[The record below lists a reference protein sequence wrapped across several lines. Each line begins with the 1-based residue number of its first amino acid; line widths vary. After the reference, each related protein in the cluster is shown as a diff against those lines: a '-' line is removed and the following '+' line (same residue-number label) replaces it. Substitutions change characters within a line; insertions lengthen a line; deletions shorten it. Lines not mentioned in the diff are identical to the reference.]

1 MSVSAPGSDREAGA
15 FLRHG
20 GRLAAARGAFPD
32 APAPWLDLS
41 TGINPRPYRARRAD
55 PAALRRL
62 PDPEEVAALE
72 AAAAAA
78 FGVTPDRVVATP
90 GTEAALRA
98 LPRVLGAR
106 SVAIVSPTYGG
117 HAEAWRLAGAR
128 VSHGSWDE
136 ARHSAAEAV
145 VLVNPNNPDGAQVQD
160 PDAGDR
166 WLIIDEAFVETA
178 PELSSAPTRFP
189 SPLAGEGGRRS
200 LTDEGAAELAVPAAV
215 GGFAVVHSPSSDPA
229 HAGPPSPARGEGA
242 PDGRRTVILRS
253 FGKFYGLPG
262 VRLGFVIAEPGLAA
276 RIGAQFGDWPVS
288 AEAIA
293 AGLAAYADEDW
304 AERTRLR
311 LARDA
316 ARLDALLSANGF
328 EVLGGT
334 SLFRLAAA
342 PDAGRRFEA
351 LARRG
356 VLTRPF
362 PDQPTWLRF
371 GLPKPKDWPR
381 LKAALE
387 GSRR

>member
-1 MSVSAPGSDREAGA
+1 MSVSAPASDLDLED

-20 GRLAAARGAFPD
+20 GRLAAARRAFPD
-32 APAPWLDLS
+32 APTPWLDLS
-41 TGINPRPYRARRAD
+41 TGINPRPWKGARATAVS
-55 PAALRRL
+55 LTRL
-62 PDPEEVAALE
+62 PDPDEIKALE

-78 FGVTPDRVVATP
+78 FGVSPDRVAAVP
-90 GTEAALRA
+90 GAEAALRA
-98 LPRVLGAR
+98 LPRLLGAR
-106 SVAIVSPTYGG
+106 SVAIAAPTYGG
-117 HAEAWRLAGAR
+117 HAEAWRLAGAK
-128 VSHGSWDE
+128 VQCVAPGDLAAVASE
-136 ARHSAAEAV
+136 AIV
-145 VLVNPNNPDGAQVQD
+145 VVNPNNPDGAQVRN
-160 PDAGDR
+160 PDVGDR
-166 WLIIDEAFVETA
+166 WLIVDEAFVETA
-178 PELSSAPTRFP
+178 PDLSLAPSFFP
-189 SPLAGEGGRRS
+189 SLLAGQ
-200 LTDEGAAELAVPAAV
+200 GARDSRHTLV
-215 GGFAVVHSPSSDPA
+215 
-229 HAGPPSPARGEGA
+229 
-242 PDGRRTVILRS
+242 LRS

-293 AGLAAYADEDW
+293 AGLAAYPDEAW
-304 AERTRLR
+304 RERTRLR

-316 ARLDALLSANGF
+316 ARLDGLLRANGF

>member
-1 MSVSAPGSDREAGA
+1 MPVSAPGSDREAGA

-41 TGINPRPYRARRAD
+41 TGINPRPYPARRAH

-78 FGVTPDRVVATP
+78 FGVSPDRVAATP

-106 SVAIVSPTYGG
+106 SAAIVSPTYGG

-128 VSHGSWDE
+128 VSHGPWDE

-145 VLVNPNNPDGAQVQD
+145 VLVNPNNPDGAHVRG
-160 PDAGDR
+160 PDVGDR
-166 WLIIDEAFVETA
+166 WLIVDEAFVETV
-178 PELSSAPTRFP
+178 PELSVAPCLFS
-189 SPLAGEGGRRS
+189 SPVTTGEGG
-200 LTDEGAAELAVPAAV
+200 
-215 GGFAVVHSPSSDPA
+215 
-229 HAGPPSPARGEGA
+229 
-242 PDGRRTVILRS
+242 GRRAGRTVVLRS

-262 VRLGFVIAEPGLAA
+262 VRLGFVIAEPGLAG

-293 AGLAAYADEDW
+293 AGLAAYTDDAW
-304 AERTRLR
+304 RERTRLR

-316 ARLDALLSANGF
+316 ARLDALLGANGF

>member
-1 MSVSAPGSDREAGA
+1 MPVSAPGSDLEAGV

-41 TGINPRPYRARRAD
+41 TGINPRPYPARRAD

-78 FGVTPDRVVATP
+78 FGVSPDRVAATP

-98 LPRVLGAR
+98 LPRVLGVR
-106 SVAIVSPTYGG
+106 SAAIVSPTYGG
-117 HAEAWRLAGAR
+117 HAEAWRLAGAK
-128 VSHGSWDE
+128 VATIG
-136 ARHSAAEAV
+136 AVQMAAAAAEAV

-160 PDAGDR
+160 PDAGDH
-166 WLIIDEAFVETA
+166 WLIVDEAFVETA
-178 PELSSAPTRFP
+178 PQLSMARK
-189 SPLAGEGGRRS
+189 AGGR
-200 LTDEGAAELAVPAAV
+200 TIV
-215 GGFAVVHSPSSDPA
+215 
-229 HAGPPSPARGEGA
+229 
-242 PDGRRTVILRS
+242 LRS

-276 RIGAQFGDWPVS
+276 RIGAQFGDWPIS

-293 AGLAAYADEDW
+293 AGLAAYPDDAW
-304 AERTRLR
+304 RERTRLR

-316 ARLDALLSANGF
+316 ARLDGLLRANGF

-342 PDAGRRFEA
+342 PDAPRRFTA

-362 PDQPTWLRF
+362 SDQPTWLRF

>member
-1 MSVSAPGSDREAGA
+1 MSAPGSDREAGA

-41 TGINPRPYRARRAD
+41 TGINPRPHRARRAD

-78 FGVTPDRVVATP
+78 FGVSPDRVAATP

-106 SVAIVSPTYGG
+106 SAAIVSPTYGG

-145 VLVNPNNPDGAQVQD
+145 VLVNPNNPDGAQVRG
-160 PDAGDR
+160 PDVGDR
-166 WLIIDEAFVETA
+166 WLIVDEAFVETA
-178 PELSSAPTRFP
+178 PELSLAPT
-189 SPLAGEGGRRS
+189 L
-200 LTDEGAAELAVPAAV
+200 
-215 GGFAVVHSPSSDPA
+215 SS
-229 HAGPPSPARGEGA
+229 
-242 PDGRRTVILRS
+242 RRTVILRS

-262 VRLGFVIAEPGLAA
+262 VRLGFVIAEPGLAG

-293 AGLAAYADEDW
+293 AGLAAYTDDAW
-304 AERTRLR
+304 RERTRLR

-316 ARLDALLSANGF
+316 ARLDALLGANGF

>member
-1 MSVSAPGSDREAGA
+1 MSAPGSDREAGA

-78 FGVTPDRVVATP
+78 FGVSPDRVAATP

-106 SVAIVSPTYGG
+106 SAAIVSPTYGG

-145 VLVNPNNPDGAQVQD
+145 VLVNPNNPDGAQVRN
-160 PDAGDR
+160 PDVGDR
-166 WLIIDEAFVETA
+166 WLIVDEAFVETA
-178 PELSSAPTRFP
+178 PELSLAPT
-189 SPLAGEGGRRS
+189 L
-200 LTDEGAAELAVPAAV
+200 
-215 GGFAVVHSPSSDPA
+215 SS
-229 HAGPPSPARGEGA
+229 
-242 PDGRRTVILRS
+242 RRTVILRS

-262 VRLGFVIAEPGLAA
+262 VRLGFVIAEPGLAG

-293 AGLAAYADEDW
+293 AGLAAYTDDAW
-304 AERTRLR
+304 RERTRLR

>member
-1 MSVSAPGSDREAGA
+1 MPVSAPGSDREAGA

-41 TGINPRPYRARRAD
+41 TGINPRPHRARRAD

-78 FGVTPDRVVATP
+78 FGVSPDRVAATP

-106 SVAIVSPTYGG
+106 SAAIVSPTYGG

-145 VLVNPNNPDGAQVQD
+145 VLVNPNNPDGAQVRG
-160 PDAGDR
+160 PDVGDR
-166 WLIIDEAFVETA
+166 WLIVDEAFVETA
-178 PELSSAPTRFP
+178 PELSLAPT
-189 SPLAGEGGRRS
+189 L
-200 LTDEGAAELAVPAAV
+200 
-215 GGFAVVHSPSSDPA
+215 SS
-229 HAGPPSPARGEGA
+229 
-242 PDGRRTVILRS
+242 RRTVILRS

-276 RIGAQFGDWPVS
+276 RVAAQFGDWPVG

-293 AGLAAYADEDW
+293 AGLAAYADDAW

-311 LARDA
+311 LAADA
-316 ARLDALLSANGF
+316 ARLNGLLIASGF
-328 EVLGGT
+328 NVLGGT
-334 SLFRLAAA
+334 SLFRLASA
-342 PDAGRRFEA
+342 PDAGRRFEH
-351 LARRG
+351 LARCG

-387 GSRR
+387 SFRP